1 MTGRNG
7 ASGEMCGKREDAGV
21 IHSGRNGLTSAESAY
36 DESCGRNGKET
47 IFEKSADPRAG
58 TFTVHVTYCEAH
70 GPAIESR
77 GDLDVLLR
85 ADGTRRRVQVR
96 RGVVVV
102 YVVVPRVL
110 RLRICLVVGVGRD
123 DGVRRGEA
131 ALAQAESTVDNG
143 APDGHR
149 L

>member
-7 ASGEMCGKREDAGV
+7 ASGEMCGKRDDAGV

-58 TFTVHVTYCEAH
+58 TFTVHVTYCEAR

-96 RGVVVV
+96 RGVVF
-102 YVVVPRVL
+102 VVPQVL
-110 RLRICLVVGVGRD
+110 RLRIRLVVGVGRD

-131 ALAQAESTVDNG
+131 ALTQAESTVDNG
-143 APDGHR
+143 APDRHR